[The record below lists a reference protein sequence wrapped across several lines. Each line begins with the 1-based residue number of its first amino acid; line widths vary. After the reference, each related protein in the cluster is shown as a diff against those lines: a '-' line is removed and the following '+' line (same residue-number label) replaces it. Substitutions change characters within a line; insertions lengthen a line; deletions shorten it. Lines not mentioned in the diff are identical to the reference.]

1 MRLLKEDRPLGE
13 LFGELT
19 SEVST
24 LVRQEMELAKAEVS
38 EKTSGL
44 GRDAGL
50 AAAGGAV
57 AYAGF
62 LAIVAGIIVG
72 LAAAGLPWW
81 LSAVLVGV
89 VVAIAG
95 YLILRSGLDGLKK
108 TDLTPR
114 QTIESLREIGN
125 GRQTRQ

>member
-13 LFGELT
+13 LFGELA

-24 LVRQEMELAKAEVS
+24 LVRQEMELARTEVS
-38 EKTSGL
+38 QKTSGL
-44 GRDAGL
+44 GRDAGMI
-50 AAAGGAV
+50 AAGGAV

-62 LAIVAGIIVG
+62 LAIVAGVIVG
-72 LAAAGLPWW
+72 LAAAGLAWW
-81 LSAVLVGV
+81 LSAILVGV

-108 TDLTPR
+108 SDLTPR

-125 GRQTRQ
+125 GRHTGR